1 MKRIALTVV
10 ALALSSLALSCSS
23 YNNPSGTT
31 SSSSGSGS
39 SSSTSSGSKGAS
51 SGLAFRAFISQDVQL
66 PVSSTFPSGVSPGLF
81 VMDATQDL
89 RSTVFIST
97 NNTAGR
103 LILAPN
109 KSVTL
114 ALGTEDTTV
123 SVVNNQQESQS
134 GTITLPAV
142 TESVAMSPNGAIGYA
157 AVGNAPMP
165 GLAPGAIEVLN
176 LVSPG
181 ITTTIPAPAAHYV
194 VASHNGNRLLV
205 FSDNSDTVTVVFTGN
220 ILTSGTV
227 TTGISGFD
235 RPIYSFFS
243 SDDSTAWVLNCGPEC
258 GGTQASVQEVD
269 LTTNSLAGPPIP
281 VSAATVGLLQATTL
295 YVAGTPLTS
304 PANACT
310 GATTA
315 ATTCGRV
322 SVIDLNAKKVT
333 ASYVITDGY
342 HNRIGLSDN
351 GQLFIGARGCT
362 NISNGNETRGC
373 LSILNTPSATVVIPP
388 QNGDATGIQ
397 PIAKRNIC
405 YVVQNAQ
412 FFIYDTTTDELR
424 PSIDQIDFS
433 GQLIDVIA
441 PDF

>member
-243 SDDSTAWVLNCGPEC
+243 SDDNTAWVLNCGPEC

-281 VSAATVGLLQATTL
+281 VSAATVGLLQAMTL

-322 SVIDLNAKKVT
+322 SAIDLNAKKVT
-333 ASYVITDGY
+333 ASR
-342 HNRIGLSDN
+342 NNS
-351 GQLFIGARGCT
+351 ARKTRSGC
-362 NISNGNETRGC
+362 
-373 LSILNTPSATVVIPP
+373 SAARAIKS
-388 QNGDATGIQ
+388 
-397 PIAKRNIC
+397 AKS
-405 YVVQNAQ
+405 AA
-412 FFIYDTTTDELR
+412 
-424 PSIDQIDFS
+424 S
-433 GQLIDVIA
+433 G
-441 PDF
+441 